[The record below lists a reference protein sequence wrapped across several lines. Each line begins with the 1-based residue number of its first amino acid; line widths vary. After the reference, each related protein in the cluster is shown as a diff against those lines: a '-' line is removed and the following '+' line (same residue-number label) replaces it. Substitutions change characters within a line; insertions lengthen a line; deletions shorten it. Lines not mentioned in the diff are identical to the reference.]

1 LKKLFIIIFL
11 FISFQSLTKADEVQD
26 FQIEGISVGDSAL
39 DFLSVSKIEKI
50 KANDPQNGYLYKV
63 KDFYALTFYDF
74 DSLKNYDSIQL
85 HFRDGDK
92 NYKIYAIAGL
102 KEFRNNIDE
111 CPKLMKK
118 IGLILDE
125 TLSSADKKVYERY
138 EHSSKK
144 GFLEA
149 YQYSYSDRA
158 NIVLSCEDW
167 NKDINIT
174 DGLALSIN
182 SGEFQKWLN
191 TEAF

>member
-1 LKKLFIIIFL
+1 
-11 FISFQSLTKADEVQD
+11 
-26 FQIEGISVGDSAL
+26 
-39 DFLSVSKIEKI
+39 
-50 KANDPQNGYLYKV
+50 
-63 KDFYALTFYDF
+63 
-74 DSLKNYDSIQL
+74 
-85 HFRDGDK
+85 
-92 NYKIYAIAGL
+92 
-102 KEFRNNIDE
+102 
-111 CPKLMKK
+111 MKK

-167 NKDINIT
+167 NKDINII